1 MSTLS
6 SAVSLG
12 NPTPGSTRRAARCAR
27 RRDRRNAAHSSRR
40 RARSADSFGVF
51 DPPSQADHAALESL
65 CPTPADWLGGDWI
78 SAILADLD
86 DGFAPSDHLALD
98 Y

>member
-27 RRDRRNAAHSSRR
+27 RRDRRVAARSSRR
-40 RARSADSFGVF
+40 RARPADSFGEF
-51 DPPSQADHAALESL
+51 DPPSLADHEALAAL
-65 CPTPADWLGGDWI
+65 CPTPADHLAGDWI
-78 SAILADLD
+78 GAILADLD
-86 DGFAPSDHLALD
+86 RA
-98 Y
+98 